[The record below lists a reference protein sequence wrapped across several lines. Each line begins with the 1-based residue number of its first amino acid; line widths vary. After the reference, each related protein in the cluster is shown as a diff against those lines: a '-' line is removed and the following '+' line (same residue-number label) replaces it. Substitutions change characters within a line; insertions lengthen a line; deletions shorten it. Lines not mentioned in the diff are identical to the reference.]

1 MKKKSKTI
9 HYRDQ
14 KVLDQIGEKIKSLR
28 EAKGWT
34 QQYVFD
40 EYGFNMSR
48 IESGRTN
55 LTISSLKK
63 LLKIFNTSLHNFFK
77 DIE

>member
-1 MKKKSKTI
+1 MKKQSKSN
-9 HYRDQ
+9 HFRDQ
-14 KVLDQIGEKIKSLR
+14 KVLDQVGEKIKSLR

-63 LLKIFNTSLHNFFK
+63 LLKIFNTTLHSFFK
-77 DIE
+77 DID

>member
-1 MKKKSKTI
+1 MKVKSKVT

-14 KVLDQIGEKIKSLR
+14 KSLNRIGEKIKVLR

-48 IESGRTN
+48 IESGRSN
-55 LTISSLKK
+55 LTVSSLIK
-63 LLKIFNTSLHNFFK
+63 LLKIFNVSPANFFK

>member
-1 MKKKSKTI
+1 MKKPSKSI
-9 HYRDQ
+9 HFRDQ
-14 KVLDQIGEKIKSLR
+14 KMLDQIGEKIKALR

-55 LTISSLKK
+55 LTISSVKK

>member
-1 MKKKSKTI
+1 MKKQSKSN
-9 HYRDQ
+9 HFRDQ
-14 KVLDQIGEKIKSLR
+14 KVLDQIGEKIKALR

-48 IESGRTN
+48 IEGGRTN

-63 LLKIFNTSLHNFFK
+63 LLKIFNTPLSSFFK

>member
-1 MKKKSKTI
+1 MKKQSKSA
-9 HYRDQ
+9 HFRDQ
-14 KVLDQIGEKIKSLR
+14 TVLDQIGEKIKTLR

-63 LLKIFNTSLHNFFK
+63 LLKVFNTTLSSFFR

>member
-1 MKKKSKTI
+1 MKKQSKSN
-9 HYRDQ
+9 HFRDQ
-14 KVLDQIGEKIKSLR
+14 KVLDQVGEKIKSLR

-63 LLKIFNTSLHNFFK
+63 MLKIFNISLHSFFK

>member
-1 MKKKSKTI
+1 MKKQSKSN
-9 HYRDQ
+9 HFRDQ
-14 KVLDQIGEKIKSLR
+14 KVLDQVGKKIKSLR

-63 LLKIFNTSLHNFFK
+63 LLKIFNTSLHSFFK

>member
-1 MKKKSKTI
+1 MKRKSKTI
-9 HYRDQ
+9 HFRDQ
-14 KVLDQIGEKIKSLR
+14 KVLDQIGEKIKVLR
-28 EAKGWT
+28 ETKGWT

-63 LLKIFNTSLHNFFK
+63 LLKVFNTPVSSFFK